1 MIDECITWKDH
12 IRTVERKIAKNIG
25 ILYRAKQFLN
35 TSSLKSIYFSYTHT
49 YLTYAN
55 IAWASTQKTKLKMI
69 NINQKHAVRMF
80 NEDRFCHP
88 PVFSIKKSLLVSKK
102 ARIKILARAIYTY
115 LMFFLYIHSPLLL
128 ENKKLLW
135 SLFSPTNST
144 TDHCSIICIT
154 RLF

>member
-12 IRTVERKIAKNIG
+12 IRTVENKIAKNIG
-25 ILYRAKQFLN
+25 TSYRAKQLLN
-35 TSSLKSIYFSYTHT
+35 SSSLKSIYFSYTHT

-55 IAWASTQKTKLKMI
+55 IAWASTEKTKLKMI

-80 NEDRFCHP
+80 EDRFCHP

-128 ENKKLLW
+128 ENKKLL
-135 SLFSPTNST
+135 
-144 TDHCSIICIT
+144 
-154 RLF
+154 